1 MHFCVRQKGL
11 LKVNKTKTLIIRFE
25 EWDHFK
31 ARVKSA
37 LKKGKPSLA
46 AKNTLVFSSVADYQ
60 KFMTE
65 QKVAILAAII
75 SKGPTSIYQLAQ
87 LVERDF
93 ANVQRDCTAL
103 AAMGFVRLDETGD
116 AKKSKT
122 PRLAFDYTR
131 IEIHMPQ
138 VTYSH
143 NLGGAA

>member
-1 MHFCVRQKGL
+1 M
-11 LKVNKTKTLIIRFE
+11 NKAKTLIIRFE
-25 EWDHFK
+25 EWEHFK
-31 ARVKSA
+31 SRVKTA
-37 LKKGKPSLA
+37 LKKAKPSVS
-46 AKNTLVFSSVADYQ
+46 AKNTLVFASVADYQ

-75 SKGPTSIYQLAQ
+75 GKGPSSIYQLAQ

-103 AAMGFVRLDETGD
+103 AAMGFVRLEEAGD

-122 PRLAFDYTR
+122 PKLAFDYTR

-143 NLGGAA
+143 DLGEAA

>member
-1 MHFCVRQKGL
+1 MSAA
-11 LKVNKTKTLIIRFE
+11 KTLVIRFE
-25 EWDHFK
+25 DWDHFK
-31 ARVKSA
+31 DRVKSA
-37 LKKGKPSLA
+37 LKKGKPGIA
-46 AKNTLVFSSVADYQ
+46 TQNTLVFSSVSEYQ

-75 SKGPTSIYQLAQ
+75 GKKPSSIYQLAQ

-103 AAMGFVRLDETGD
+103 EAMGFIRLEESGD
-116 AKKSKT
+116 KKKSKT
-122 PRLAFDYTR
+122 PRLAFNYTR

-143 NLGGAA
+143 HLGGAA